1 VLFATTDI
9 PGVVLVTP
17 ERLGDER
24 GYFARTWCQDEFAA
38 HGLNPR
44 VVQRNVSYNRAAA
57 TLRGMHYQRAPH
69 GEAKLVACISGAIY
83 DVAIDLRPDSPSF
96 RRWFAAEL
104 RADDGAMLYI
114 AEGCA
119 HGFVTL
125 EPDTTVEYLMSAGYV
140 AAAAAGVR
148 WDDPAFGISW
158 PRQPRVISARDRVWP
173 DFSPGTSD

>member
-119 HGFVTL
+119 HGFLTL
-125 EPDTTVEYLMSAGYV
+125 EPDTTVEYLMSERYV
-140 AAAAAGVR
+140 AGAAAGVR
-148 WDDPAFGISW
+148 WDDPTFGIAW
-158 PRQPRVISARDRVWP
+158 PCQPRTISERDRVWP
-173 DFSPGTSD
+173 DFGPGTSG